1 MMVSGWLASPQFA
14 AHPSVVTRADLSLSL
29 PPSPPPLYT
38 HNGTRVSGRCINRK
52 IEISASTII
61 TAIVA
66 SNRERFSLSPAS
78 NFSKIP
84 SSPFFSLAKPS
95 SHRTLEG
102 RVSPLLFSKRRK
114 RRSERSAAKLKGEA
128 GRKLCLKAE
137 KHREIGGCCRQR
149 RISVC

>member
-29 PPSPPPLYT
+29 PPPLYT

-66 SNRERFSLSPAS
+66 SNRERFSLSPVQFFKNSLLPLLLAREAI
-78 NFSKIP
+78 FSPDIGGKSF
-84 SSPFFSLAKPS
+84 SSS
-95 SHRTLEG
+95 
-102 RVSPLLFSKRRK
+102 LLFSKRRK

-128 GRKLCLKAE
+128 RRKLCLKAE

>member
-29 PPSPPPLYT
+29 PPPLYT

-66 SNRERFSLSPAS
+66 SNRERFSLSPPP

-114 RRSERSAAKLKGEA
+114 RRSERSAAKLKGE
-128 GRKLCLKAE
+128 R
-137 KHREIGGCCRQR
+137 GGNFA
-149 RISVC
+149 

>member
-29 PPSPPPLYT
+29 PPPLYT

-66 SNRERFSLSPAS
+66 SNRERFSLSPVQ
-78 NFSKIP
+78 
-84 SSPFFSLAKPS
+84 FF
-95 SHRTLEG
+95 EN
-102 RVSPLLFSKRRK
+102 PLLPLLLAREAIFSPD
-114 RRSERSAAKLKGEA
+114 
-128 GRKLCLKAE
+128 
-137 KHREIGGCCRQR
+137 IGGKSFSSSLFETEETEEREERCK
-149 RISVC
+149 IEGGGGEETLPKG

>member
-14 AHPSVVTRADLSLSL
+14 AHPSVVTRADLSL

-66 SNRERFSLSPAS
+66 SNRERFSLSPVQ
-78 NFSKIP
+78 
-84 SSPFFSLAKPS
+84 FFKN
-95 SHRTLEG
+95 
-102 RVSPLLFSKRRK
+102 PLLPLLLAREAIFSPD
-114 RRSERSAAKLKGEA
+114 
-128 GRKLCLKAE
+128 
-137 KHREIGGCCRQR
+137 IGGKSFSSSLFETEETEEREERCK
-149 RISVC
+149 IEGGGGEETLPKG

>member
-14 AHPSVVTRADLSLSL
+14 AHPSVVTRADLSLS
-29 PPSPPPLYT
+29 PSPPPLYT

-66 SNRERFSLSPAS
+66 SNRERFSLSPVQ
-78 NFSKIP
+78 
-84 SSPFFSLAKPS
+84 FFENSL
-95 SHRTLEG
+95 L
-102 RVSPLLFSKRRK
+102 PLLLAREAIFSPDIGGK
-114 RRSERSAAKLKGEA
+114 SFSSSLFETEETEEREERCKIEGGA